1 MFKTAVALTVL
12 CACITPSVL
21 VQSQV
26 VAIPFA
32 DVRPVVQELKT
43 DLPAE
48 FAGVDVD
55 SIERIWPR
63 WRSRRAAAMAL
74 RLAQGDEDSLVNF
87 LLFGTSFTRQPRAL
101 NDSSKLGGR
110 DRGAAIVRAR
120 IDDLVAAVALPGANE
135 RLAFARDVVRQH
147 GVDPDAPADT
157 RRYLVDV
164 MRRVFGELD
173 RYVREIDAAKSAA
186 DADAEQT
193 ARATLFRSRGL
204 STDTSIRADYAL
216 DGALKTIKA
225 QGTLSPQAISR
236 VAVVG
241 PGLDFTDKAEGFDF
255 YPQQTTQPFSVV
267 ESLRRTD
274 LAREPFGAVHVT
286 TFDLNPRVNEHLERA
301 RQHARA
307 GRPYLIVL
315 PRGADVRWQSGLLQF
330 WHTFGAEIGG
340 PARAPRAPAG
350 SPLQVR
356 AVAVRP
362 DVVRAIEPRTLDV
375 VVERPAGER
384 FDLVVATNVLVYY
397 PRFEQSL
404 ALANIAAMLVPGGLL
419 VTNTAVPELKAI
431 PMRRV
436 GVLTIRY
443 SDAPDD
449 SDQIRWYRRE

>member
-1 MFKTAVALTVL
+1 VSATTA
-12 CACITPSVL
+12 VL
-21 VQSQV
+21 VQPQV

-32 DVRPVVQELKT
+32 DVRTVVQELNT

-48 FAGVDVD
+48 FADGDVD
-55 SIERIWPR
+55 SIERTWPR
-63 WRSRRAAAMAL
+63 WLSRRAAAMAT
-74 RLAQGDEDSLVNF
+74 RLAQGEEDSIVNF

-135 RLAFARDVVRQH
+135 RLAFARDVARQH
-147 GVDPDAPADT
+147 GVDPDAPADM

-164 MRRVFGELD
+164 MRRVLGELD
-173 RYVREIDAAKSAA
+173 RYIREIDAAKSAA
-186 DADAEQT
+186 DADVEQT

-216 DGALKTIKA
+216 DVTLEAIKA

-236 VAVVG
+236 VAVIG

-255 YPQQTTQPFSVV
+255 YPQQTTQPFSVL
-267 ESLRRTD
+267 ESLRRTG
-274 LAREPFGAVHVT
+274 LARGASGALHVT
-286 TFDLNPRVNEHLERA
+286 TFDINPRVNEHLERA

-315 PRGADVRWQSGLLQF
+315 PLGADVRWQSELLQF
-330 WHTFGAEIGG
+330 WSTFGSEIGG
-340 PARAPRAPAG
+340 PARAPRAPAET
-350 SPLQVR
+350 PLQVR

-362 DVVRAIEPRTLDV
+362 DVVRAVEPRTMDV
-375 VVERPAGER
+375 VVERFAGQR

-397 PRFEQSL
+397 RRFEQSL
-404 ALANIAAMLVPGGLL
+404 ALANIAAMLTPGGLL
-419 VTNTAVPELKAI
+419 VTNTAVPELNAI

-436 GVLTIRY
+436 GVLRVRY

-449 SDQIRWYRRE
+449 SDQMSWYRRE